1 MQGILHAPGNISEA
15 DSFRETSNQGLLCLM
30 DLSLT
35 ELVLIVAIYHDVIS
49 TQFTGKLE
57 LPILV
62 RLNSTALLW

>member
-15 DSFRETSNQGLLCLM
+15 DSFRETINQSLLCLM
-30 DLSLT
+30 DLSLI

-62 RLNSTALLW
+62 RLYSAALLW

>member
-15 DSFRETSNQGLLCLM
+15 YTLCETINQSLLCLM

-49 TQFTGKLE
+49 AQFTGKLE

-62 RLNSTALLW
+62 RLYSTALLW